1 MAVFTIEIGDSDV
14 ERVLAAVC
22 SNYGRQEEVDNPDFN
37 VDLPI
42 DDTNRLKVANPETK
56 PQFANRMVRKFL
68 SDHVS
73 SHERREAKEQA
84 VQSLNS
90 SISISDPEL

>member
-1 MAVFTIEIGDSDV
+1 MATFTIEIADGDV

-22 SNYGRQEEVDNPDFN
+22 SNYGWQEEVDNPDFN
-37 VDLPI
+37 PDLAI
-42 DDTNRLKVANPETK
+42 DDTNKLKIANPETK

-68 SDHVS
+68 SDHVV
-73 SHERREAKEQA
+73 SHERRKAKEQA
-84 VQSLNS
+84 LQSLNP